1 MFDSVLTGNEVVG
14 SYNLGLVCLSFVI
27 AVVASYTALDLALRI
42 GESYGIT
49 KKIWIGGCAFSM
61 GGGIWSM
68 HFTAMLAYQLPF
80 EVSYD
85 IWITLLSIII
95 SIIASGI
102 GLFLASAK
110 PISISKIAMGGMIMG
125 IGVASMHY
133 TGMAA
138 MGFAGSMYYKLG
150 LFVLSIMVAILAA
163 TAALWL
169 IINLSIKEQGVNA
182 LWKFIGA
189 LVMGLAVFGMHYTGM
204 AATIFVPHG
213 DVLSDLQ
220 VTSDMRLLAFGIS
233 GITLFTL
240 SFTIIASITQ
250 KEFNLLRGV
259 KNELEVLVQERTKDL
274 KALSTFPSE
283 SLDPVFRVDSNNVL
297 IYSNQSGLSVLKYWE
312 GEVGIEIPA
321 PFIQTLN
328 EVQFN
333 GKRKNLEIHLDN
345 QVFVFSIV
353 SIPAMNYCNIYG
365 QDITE
370 RKKAESKIE
379 QYAKALERSN
389 NALQEFAS
397 MASHDLQEPPRKIIT
412 FGNQLKHIPG
422 NSDKRS
428 EDYLN
433 RMQQTAARMQ
443 TLILD
448 LLRYSQV
455 HTEAKPPRQINLR
468 NIVDEVIEILEK
480 RISETRGT
488 IIIDSLPALHAQDF
502 QMRELFQNLIGNALK
517 YHREGVYPV
526 IKIKS
531 CQMENQHWK
540 ITVEDNGIGFDEKH
554 KNKIFSPFHRL
565 HGRSAYEGTGM
576 GLAIC
581 KKIVDRHRGTITAQ
595 STPEK
600 GSTFIIILPGNV
612 VANTTNHQTP

>member
-27 AVVASYTALDLALRI
+27 AVVASYTAPDLALRI

-110 PISISKIAMGGMIMG
+110 PILISKIAMGGMIMG
-125 IGVASMHY
+125 IGVTS
-133 TGMAA
+133 
-138 MGFAGSMYYKLG
+138 
-150 LFVLSIMVAILAA
+150 
-163 TAALWL
+163 
-169 IINLSIKEQGVNA
+169 
-182 LWKFIGA
+182 
-189 LVMGLAVFGMHYTGM
+189 MHYTGM

-312 GEVGIEIPA
+312 GEVGIEIPV

>member
-125 IGVASMHY
+125 IGVTS
-133 TGMAA
+133 
-138 MGFAGSMYYKLG
+138 
-150 LFVLSIMVAILAA
+150 
-163 TAALWL
+163 
-169 IINLSIKEQGVNA
+169 
-182 LWKFIGA
+182 
-189 LVMGLAVFGMHYTGM
+189 MHYTGM

-397 MASHDLQEPPRKIIT
+397 IASHDLQEPLRKIIT

>member
-138 MGFAGSMYYKLG
+138 
-150 LFVLSIMVAILAA
+150 
-163 TAALWL
+163 
-169 IINLSIKEQGVNA
+169 
-182 LWKFIGA
+182 
-189 LVMGLAVFGMHYTGM
+189 
-204 AATIFVPHG
+204 TIFVPHG

-312 GEVGIEIPA
+312 GEVGIEIPV

-397 MASHDLQEPPRKIIT
+397 IASHDLQEPPRKIIT

>member
-95 SIIASGI
+95 SIIASGTE
-102 GLFLASAK
+102 LFLASAK

-125 IGVASMHY
+125 IGVTS
-133 TGMAA
+133 
-138 MGFAGSMYYKLG
+138 
-150 LFVLSIMVAILAA
+150 
-163 TAALWL
+163 
-169 IINLSIKEQGVNA
+169 
-182 LWKFIGA
+182 
-189 LVMGLAVFGMHYTGM
+189 MHYTGM

-397 MASHDLQEPPRKIIT
+397 IASHDLQEPPRKIIT

>member
-61 GGGIWSM
+61 GCGIWSM
-68 HFTAMLAYQLPF
+68 HFTAMLAYQLLF

-95 SIIASGI
+95 SIIASSI

-138 MGFAGSMYYKLG
+138 
-150 LFVLSIMVAILAA
+150 
-163 TAALWL
+163 
-169 IINLSIKEQGVNA
+169 
-182 LWKFIGA
+182 
-189 LVMGLAVFGMHYTGM
+189 
-204 AATIFVPHG
+204 TIFVPHG
-213 DVLSDLQ
+213 DGLSDLQ

-397 MASHDLQEPPRKIIT
+397 IASHDLQEPLRKIIT

>member
-110 PISISKIAMGGMIMG
+110 PILISKIAMGGMIMG
-125 IGVASMHY
+125 IGVTS
-133 TGMAA
+133 
-138 MGFAGSMYYKLG
+138 
-150 LFVLSIMVAILAA
+150 
-163 TAALWL
+163 
-169 IINLSIKEQGVNA
+169 
-182 LWKFIGA
+182 
-189 LVMGLAVFGMHYTGM
+189 MHYTGM

-220 VTSDMRLLAFGIS
+220 VTSDLRLLAFGIS

-312 GEVGIEIPA
+312 GEVGIEIPV

>member
-68 HFTAMLAYQLPF
+68 HFTAMLAYQLLF

-125 IGVASMHY
+125 IGVAS
-133 TGMAA
+133 
-138 MGFAGSMYYKLG
+138 
-150 LFVLSIMVAILAA
+150 
-163 TAALWL
+163 
-169 IINLSIKEQGVNA
+169 
-182 LWKFIGA
+182 
-189 LVMGLAVFGMHYTGM
+189 MHYTGM

-370 RKKAESKIE
+370 RKKVESKIE
-379 QYAKALERSN
+379 HYAKALERNN

-397 MASHDLQEPPRKIIT
+397 IASHNLQEPLRKIIT

-488 IIIDSLPALHAQDF
+488 I
-502 QMRELFQNLIGNALK
+502 
-517 YHREGVYPV
+517 
-526 IKIKS
+526 
-531 CQMENQHWK
+531 
-540 ITVEDNGIGFDEKH
+540 
-554 KNKIFSPFHRL
+554 
-565 HGRSAYEGTGM
+565 
-576 GLAIC
+576 
-581 KKIVDRHRGTITAQ
+581 TAQ

>member
-68 HFTAMLAYQLPF
+68 HFTAMLAYQLPL
-80 EVSYD
+80 ECSYD

-95 SIIASGI
+95 SIIASSI

-110 PISISKIAMGGMIMG
+110 PISISKSAMVGMIMG
-125 IGVASMHY
+125 IGVTSMP
-133 TGMAA
+133 
-138 MGFAGSMYYKLG
+138 
-150 LFVLSIMVAILAA
+150 
-163 TAALWL
+163 
-169 IINLSIKEQGVNA
+169 
-182 LWKFIGA
+182 
-189 LVMGLAVFGMHYTGM
+189 YTGM

-379 QYAKALERSN
+379 HYAKALERNN

-397 MASHDLQEPPRKIIT
+397 IASHDLQEPLRKIIT

-540 ITVEDNGIGFDEKH
+540 ITVEDNGIRFDEKH
-554 KNKIFSPFHRL
+554 KNKIFSLFHRL

-581 KKIVDRHRGTITAQ
+581 KKIVDRHRGTIMAQ

>member
-42 GESYGIT
+42 GESHGIT

-110 PISISKIAMGGMIMG
+110 PILISKIAMGGMIMG
-125 IGVASMHY
+125 IGVAS
-133 TGMAA
+133 
-138 MGFAGSMYYKLG
+138 
-150 LFVLSIMVAILAA
+150 
-163 TAALWL
+163 
-169 IINLSIKEQGVNA
+169 
-182 LWKFIGA
+182 
-189 LVMGLAVFGMHYTGM
+189 MHYTGM

-397 MASHDLQEPPRKIIT
+397 IASHDLQEPPRKIIT

>member
-14 SYNLGLVCLSFVI
+14 SYNLGLVCISFVI
-27 AVVASYTALDLALRI
+27 VVVASYTALDLALRI

-85 IWITLLSIII
+85 IWITLLSIIN

-110 PISISKIAMGGMIMG
+110 PILISKIAMGGMIMG
-125 IGVASMHY
+125 IGVTS
-133 TGMAA
+133 
-138 MGFAGSMYYKLG
+138 
-150 LFVLSIMVAILAA
+150 
-163 TAALWL
+163 
-169 IINLSIKEQGVNA
+169 
-182 LWKFIGA
+182 
-189 LVMGLAVFGMHYTGM
+189 MHYTGM

-565 HGRSAYEGTGM
+565 HGRSTYEGTGM

>member
-49 KKIWIGGCAFSM
+49 KKIWIGGCTFSM

-95 SIIASGI
+95 SIIASGTE
-102 GLFLASAK
+102 LFLASAK

-125 IGVASMHY
+125 IGVTS
-133 TGMAA
+133 
-138 MGFAGSMYYKLG
+138 
-150 LFVLSIMVAILAA
+150 
-163 TAALWL
+163 
-169 IINLSIKEQGVNA
+169 
-182 LWKFIGA
+182 
-189 LVMGLAVFGMHYTGM
+189 MHYTGM

-397 MASHDLQEPPRKIIT
+397 IASHDLQEPLRKIIT
-412 FGNQLKHIPG
+412 FGNQLKHISG

>member
-95 SIIASGI
+95 SIIASGTE
-102 GLFLASAK
+102 LFLASAK

-125 IGVASMHY
+125 IGVTS
-133 TGMAA
+133 
-138 MGFAGSMYYKLG
+138 
-150 LFVLSIMVAILAA
+150 
-163 TAALWL
+163 
-169 IINLSIKEQGVNA
+169 
-182 LWKFIGA
+182 
-189 LVMGLAVFGMHYTGM
+189 MHYTGM

-565 HGRSAYEGTGM
+565 HGRSAYEGTDM

>member
-110 PISISKIAMGGMIMG
+110 PILISKIAMGGMIMG
-125 IGVASMHY
+125 IGVTS
-133 TGMAA
+133 
-138 MGFAGSMYYKLG
+138 
-150 LFVLSIMVAILAA
+150 
-163 TAALWL
+163 
-169 IINLSIKEQGVNA
+169 
-182 LWKFIGA
+182 
-189 LVMGLAVFGMHYTGM
+189 MHYTGM

-312 GEVGIEIPA
+312 GEVGIEIPV

>member
-27 AVVASYTALDLALRI
+27 AVVASYTVLDLALRI

-49 KKIWIGGCAFSM
+49 KKIWIGGGAFSM

-95 SIIASGI
+95 SIIASGTE
-102 GLFLASAK
+102 LFLASAK

-125 IGVASMHY
+125 IGVTS
-133 TGMAA
+133 
-138 MGFAGSMYYKLG
+138 
-150 LFVLSIMVAILAA
+150 
-163 TAALWL
+163 
-169 IINLSIKEQGVNA
+169 
-182 LWKFIGA
+182 
-189 LVMGLAVFGMHYTGM
+189 MHYTGM

>member
-125 IGVASMHY
+125 IGVAS
-133 TGMAA
+133 
-138 MGFAGSMYYKLG
+138 
-150 LFVLSIMVAILAA
+150 
-163 TAALWL
+163 
-169 IINLSIKEQGVNA
+169 
-182 LWKFIGA
+182 
-189 LVMGLAVFGMHYTGM
+189 MHYTGM

-565 HGRSAYEGTGM
+565 HGRSAYEGTDM

>member
-110 PISISKIAMGGMIMG
+110 PILISKIAMGGMIMG
-125 IGVASMHY
+125 IGVTS
-133 TGMAA
+133 
-138 MGFAGSMYYKLG
+138 
-150 LFVLSIMVAILAA
+150 
-163 TAALWL
+163 
-169 IINLSIKEQGVNA
+169 
-182 LWKFIGA
+182 
-189 LVMGLAVFGMHYTGM
+189 MHYTGM

-312 GEVGIEIPA
+312 GEVGIEIPV

-397 MASHDLQEPPRKIIT
+397 IASHDLQEPLRKIIT

>member
-125 IGVASMHY
+125 IGVAS
-133 TGMAA
+133 
-138 MGFAGSMYYKLG
+138 
-150 LFVLSIMVAILAA
+150 
-163 TAALWL
+163 
-169 IINLSIKEQGVNA
+169 
-182 LWKFIGA
+182 
-189 LVMGLAVFGMHYTGM
+189 MHYTGM

-389 NALQEFAS
+389 NALQEFAW
-397 MASHDLQEPPRKIIT
+397 MASHDLQEPLRKIIT

>member
-102 GLFLASAK
+102 GLFLASEK
-110 PISISKIAMGGMIMG
+110 PILISKIAMGGMIMG
-125 IGVASMHY
+125 IGVTS
-133 TGMAA
+133 
-138 MGFAGSMYYKLG
+138 
-150 LFVLSIMVAILAA
+150 
-163 TAALWL
+163 
-169 IINLSIKEQGVNA
+169 
-182 LWKFIGA
+182 
-189 LVMGLAVFGMHYTGM
+189 MHYTGM

-312 GEVGIEIPA
+312 GEVGIEIPV

-397 MASHDLQEPPRKIIT
+397 IASHDLQEPPRKIIT

>member
-125 IGVASMHY
+125 IGVTS
-133 TGMAA
+133 
-138 MGFAGSMYYKLG
+138 
-150 LFVLSIMVAILAA
+150 
-163 TAALWL
+163 
-169 IINLSIKEQGVNA
+169 
-182 LWKFIGA
+182 
-189 LVMGLAVFGMHYTGM
+189 MHYTGM

-397 MASHDLQEPPRKIIT
+397 IASHDLQEPPRKIIT

>member
-125 IGVASMHY
+125 IGVTS
-133 TGMAA
+133 
-138 MGFAGSMYYKLG
+138 
-150 LFVLSIMVAILAA
+150 
-163 TAALWL
+163 
-169 IINLSIKEQGVNA
+169 
-182 LWKFIGA
+182 
-189 LVMGLAVFGMHYTGM
+189 MHYTGM

-612 VANTTNHQTP
+612 VCQHNKSPNSIIK

>member
-110 PISISKIAMGGMIMG
+110 PILISKIAMGGMIMG
-125 IGVASMHY
+125 IGVTS
-133 TGMAA
+133 
-138 MGFAGSMYYKLG
+138 
-150 LFVLSIMVAILAA
+150 
-163 TAALWL
+163 
-169 IINLSIKEQGVNA
+169 
-182 LWKFIGA
+182 
-189 LVMGLAVFGMHYTGM
+189 MHYTGM

-220 VTSDMRLLAFGIS
+220 VTSDLRLLAFGIS

-274 KALSTFPSE
+274 KALSTFTSE

-312 GEVGIEIPA
+312 GEVGIEIPV

>member
-95 SIIASGI
+95 SIIASGTE
-102 GLFLASAK
+102 LFLASAK

-125 IGVASMHY
+125 IGVAS
-133 TGMAA
+133 
-138 MGFAGSMYYKLG
+138 
-150 LFVLSIMVAILAA
+150 
-163 TAALWL
+163 
-169 IINLSIKEQGVNA
+169 
-182 LWKFIGA
+182 
-189 LVMGLAVFGMHYTGM
+189 MHYTGM

-397 MASHDLQEPPRKIIT
+397 IASHDLQEPPRKIIT

>member
-125 IGVASMHY
+125 IGVTS
-133 TGMAA
+133 
-138 MGFAGSMYYKLG
+138 
-150 LFVLSIMVAILAA
+150 
-163 TAALWL
+163 
-169 IINLSIKEQGVNA
+169 
-182 LWKFIGA
+182 
-189 LVMGLAVFGMHYTGM
+189 MHYTGM

-312 GEVGIEIPA
+312 GEVGIEIPV

>member
-95 SIIASGI
+95 SIIASSI

-125 IGVASMHY
+125 IGVTS
-133 TGMAA
+133 
-138 MGFAGSMYYKLG
+138 
-150 LFVLSIMVAILAA
+150 
-163 TAALWL
+163 
-169 IINLSIKEQGVNA
+169 
-182 LWKFIGA
+182 
-189 LVMGLAVFGMHYTGM
+189 MHYTGM

-312 GEVGIEIPA
+312 GEVGIEIPV

>member
-110 PISISKIAMGGMIMG
+110 PILISKIAMGGMIMG
-125 IGVASMHY
+125 IGVTS
-133 TGMAA
+133 
-138 MGFAGSMYYKLG
+138 
-150 LFVLSIMVAILAA
+150 
-163 TAALWL
+163 
-169 IINLSIKEQGVNA
+169 
-182 LWKFIGA
+182 
-189 LVMGLAVFGMHYTGM
+189 MHYTGM

-397 MASHDLQEPPRKIIT
+397 IASHYLQEPLRKIIT

>member
-95 SIIASGI
+95 SIIASRI

-125 IGVASMHY
+125 IGVTS
-133 TGMAA
+133 
-138 MGFAGSMYYKLG
+138 
-150 LFVLSIMVAILAA
+150 
-163 TAALWL
+163 
-169 IINLSIKEQGVNA
+169 
-182 LWKFIGA
+182 
-189 LVMGLAVFGMHYTGM
+189 MHYTGM

-312 GEVGIEIPA
+312 GEVGIEIPV

>member
-110 PISISKIAMGGMIMG
+110 PILISKIAMGGMIMG
-125 IGVASMHY
+125 IGVAS
-133 TGMAA
+133 
-138 MGFAGSMYYKLG
+138 
-150 LFVLSIMVAILAA
+150 
-163 TAALWL
+163 
-169 IINLSIKEQGVNA
+169 
-182 LWKFIGA
+182 
-189 LVMGLAVFGMHYTGM
+189 MHYTGM

>member
-95 SIIASGI
+95 SIIASGTE
-102 GLFLASAK
+102 LFLASAK

-125 IGVASMHY
+125 IGVTS
-133 TGMAA
+133 
-138 MGFAGSMYYKLG
+138 
-150 LFVLSIMVAILAA
+150 
-163 TAALWL
+163 
-169 IINLSIKEQGVNA
+169 
-182 LWKFIGA
+182 
-189 LVMGLAVFGMHYTGM
+189 MHYTGM

-274 KALSTFPSE
+274 KALSTFTSE

-565 HGRSAYEGTGM
+565 HGRSAYEGTDM

>member
-110 PISISKIAMGGMIMG
+110 PILISKIAMGGMIMG
-125 IGVASMHY
+125 IGVTS
-133 TGMAA
+133 
-138 MGFAGSMYYKLG
+138 
-150 LFVLSIMVAILAA
+150 
-163 TAALWL
+163 
-169 IINLSIKEQGVNA
+169 
-182 LWKFIGA
+182 
-189 LVMGLAVFGMHYTGM
+189 MHYTGM

-274 KALSTFPSE
+274 KALSTFTSE

-397 MASHDLQEPPRKIIT
+397 IASHDLQEPPRKIIT

>member
-110 PISISKIAMGGMIMG
+110 PILISKIAMGGMIMG
-125 IGVASMHY
+125 IGVTS
-133 TGMAA
+133 
-138 MGFAGSMYYKLG
+138 
-150 LFVLSIMVAILAA
+150 
-163 TAALWL
+163 
-169 IINLSIKEQGVNA
+169 
-182 LWKFIGA
+182 
-189 LVMGLAVFGMHYTGM
+189 MHYTGM

-312 GEVGIEIPA
+312 GEVGIEIPV

-397 MASHDLQEPPRKIIT
+397 IASHDLQEPPRKIIT

>member
-95 SIIASGI
+95 SIIASGTE
-102 GLFLASAK
+102 LFLASAK

-125 IGVASMHY
+125 IGVAS
-133 TGMAA
+133 
-138 MGFAGSMYYKLG
+138 
-150 LFVLSIMVAILAA
+150 
-163 TAALWL
+163 
-169 IINLSIKEQGVNA
+169 
-182 LWKFIGA
+182 
-189 LVMGLAVFGMHYTGM
+189 MHYTGM

-240 SFTIIASITQ
+240 SFTTITSITQ

-312 GEVGIEIPA
+312 GEVGIEIPV
-321 PFIQTLN
+321 PLIQTLN

>member
-102 GLFLASAK
+102 GLFLASTK
-110 PISISKIAMGGMIMG
+110 PISISKIALGGMIMG
-125 IGVASMHY
+125 IGVTS
-133 TGMAA
+133 
-138 MGFAGSMYYKLG
+138 
-150 LFVLSIMVAILAA
+150 
-163 TAALWL
+163 
-169 IINLSIKEQGVNA
+169 
-182 LWKFIGA
+182 
-189 LVMGLAVFGMHYTGM
+189 MHYTGM

-312 GEVGIEIPA
+312 GEVGIEIPV

-397 MASHDLQEPPRKIIT
+397 IASHDLQEPPRKIIT

>member
-125 IGVASMHY
+125 IGVTS
-133 TGMAA
+133 
-138 MGFAGSMYYKLG
+138 
-150 LFVLSIMVAILAA
+150 
-163 TAALWL
+163 
-169 IINLSIKEQGVNA
+169 
-182 LWKFIGA
+182 
-189 LVMGLAVFGMHYTGM
+189 MHYTGM

-312 GEVGIEIPA
+312 GEVGIEIPV

-397 MASHDLQEPPRKIIT
+397 IASHDLQEPLRKIIT

>member
-27 AVVASYTALDLALRI
+27 AVVASYTVLDLALRI

-110 PISISKIAMGGMIMG
+110 PILISKIAMGGMIMG
-125 IGVASMHY
+125 IGVTS
-133 TGMAA
+133 
-138 MGFAGSMYYKLG
+138 
-150 LFVLSIMVAILAA
+150 
-163 TAALWL
+163 
-169 IINLSIKEQGVNA
+169 
-182 LWKFIGA
+182 
-189 LVMGLAVFGMHYTGM
+189 MHYTGM

-328 EVQFN
+328 EVQFS
-333 GKRKNLEIHLDN
+333 GKRKNLEVHLDN

-397 MASHDLQEPPRKIIT
+397 IASHDLQEPLRKIIT

>member
-110 PISISKIAMGGMIMG
+110 PILISKIAMGGMIMG
-125 IGVASMHY
+125 IGVTS
-133 TGMAA
+133 
-138 MGFAGSMYYKLG
+138 
-150 LFVLSIMVAILAA
+150 
-163 TAALWL
+163 
-169 IINLSIKEQGVNA
+169 
-182 LWKFIGA
+182 
-189 LVMGLAVFGMHYTGM
+189 MHYTGM

-397 MASHDLQEPPRKIIT
+397 IASHDLQEPLRKIIT

>member
-125 IGVASMHY
+125 IGVTS
-133 TGMAA
+133 
-138 MGFAGSMYYKLG
+138 
-150 LFVLSIMVAILAA
+150 
-163 TAALWL
+163 
-169 IINLSIKEQGVNA
+169 
-182 LWKFIGA
+182 
-189 LVMGLAVFGMHYTGM
+189 MHYTGM

-517 YHREGVYPV
+517 YPREGVYPV

>member
-125 IGVASMHY
+125 IGVAS
-133 TGMAA
+133 
-138 MGFAGSMYYKLG
+138 
-150 LFVLSIMVAILAA
+150 
-163 TAALWL
+163 
-169 IINLSIKEQGVNA
+169 
-182 LWKFIGA
+182 
-189 LVMGLAVFGMHYTGM
+189 MHYTGM

-379 QYAKALERSN
+379 HYAKALERNN

-397 MASHDLQEPPRKIIT
+397 IASHDLQEPLRKIIT

>member
-125 IGVASMHY
+125 IGVTS
-133 TGMAA
+133 
-138 MGFAGSMYYKLG
+138 
-150 LFVLSIMVAILAA
+150 
-163 TAALWL
+163 
-169 IINLSIKEQGVNA
+169 
-182 LWKFIGA
+182 
-189 LVMGLAVFGMHYTGM
+189 MHYTGM

>member
-110 PISISKIAMGGMIMG
+110 PILISKIAMGGMIMG
-125 IGVASMHY
+125 IGVTS
-133 TGMAA
+133 
-138 MGFAGSMYYKLG
+138 
-150 LFVLSIMVAILAA
+150 
-163 TAALWL
+163 
-169 IINLSIKEQGVNA
+169 
-182 LWKFIGA
+182 
-189 LVMGLAVFGMHYTGM
+189 MHYTGM

-397 MASHDLQEPPRKIIT
+397 IASHDLQEPPRKIIT